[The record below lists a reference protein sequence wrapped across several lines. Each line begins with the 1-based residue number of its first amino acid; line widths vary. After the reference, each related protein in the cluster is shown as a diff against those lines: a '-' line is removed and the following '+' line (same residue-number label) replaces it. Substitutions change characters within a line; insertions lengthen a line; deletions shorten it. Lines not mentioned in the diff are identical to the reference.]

1 MAGTV
6 THYFFAND
14 VMNKLKE
21 EKEINFDSSYL
32 AIFAQS
38 MDSFNF
44 FDIYFPLKKE
54 SKKKRD
60 FAGFFHHNKCDVFFD
75 SLLKNIKDYGLEK
88 NIIVM
93 TFVYGLITHYVLDS
107 TIHPYVEYNCGIFD
121 KKKKKLINTMQS
133 TMKWKLF

>member
-60 FAGFFHHNKCDVFFD
+60 FAGFFHHNKCYVFFD
-75 SLLKNIKDYGLEK
+75 S
-88 NIIVM
+88 
-93 TFVYGLITHYVLDS
+93 
-107 TIHPYVEYNCGIFD
+107 
-121 KKKKKLINTMQS
+121 
-133 TMKWKLF
+133 